1 MAVNI
6 LSSVVHIS
14 VQMLT
19 RLFWQASYVMFH
31 CRCGHLP
38 CKHWTRLN
46 SIPPESIMPPLT
58 LIYVFF
64 FLLLAVIDKAIWGC
78 LAFHHLGGCQWLGI
92 KILYIGLIFPEV
104 CLFYHMTFTLLPVRQ
119 HSCSLSR
126 GVSPSP
132 RLYVIAYLFHGPQ
145 KPIYFSHSG
154 LWSVKITPYSA
165 FIVTDALLSLTS
177 PPPSS

>member
-1 MAVNI
+1 
-6 LSSVVHIS
+6 
-14 VQMLT
+14 
-19 RLFWQASYVMFH
+19 MFH
-31 CRCGHLP
+31 CRCSHLP
-38 CKHWTRLN
+38 CKHRTRLN

-104 CLFYHMTFTLLPVRQ
+104 CLFYHMTFTLLPVCQ

-132 RLYVIAYLFHGPQ
+132 QLYVIAYLSRAQ
-145 KPIYFSHSG
+145 KAYIFFPFFFFF
-154 LWSVKITPYSA
+154 LLVNKVKITQYSA
-165 FIVTDALLSLTS
+165 FIVTAALLSLTL